1 MSKELTDQIKAVMD
15 SELKHMR
22 KENKLLKD
30 KVADLELQIRE
41 LERKVKGE

>member
-15 SELKHMR
+15 SEIKHLR
-22 KENKLLKD
+22 KENKILKE
-30 KVADLELQIRE
+30 KVAALELENRE